1 MGIIALM
8 PWSATAACCA
18 STVARSSACRIRLPS
33 PRASMTAL
41 FVIPSGGAGRR
52 RSRGIAVVPKE
63 GLGPLPGGSR
73 FLAALGMTACLTP
86 RFLLAPEPR
95 HQPNQAGAG
104 DDEQHRPRDA

>member
-1 MGIIALM
+1 MGIIALI

-41 FVIPSGGAGRR
+41 LVIS
-52 RSRGIAVVPKE
+52 S
-63 GLGPLPGGSR
+63 
-73 FLAALGMTACLTP
+73 FLAPACLTP

-104 DDEQHRPRDA
+104 DDEHHRPRDALRGPTIQVTSRPEQCGVHDE